1 MAEPTSPKPTSSQP
15 ESEAP
20 ENEAPENDEPTSA
33 GPTLT
38 EPTPAEPTP
47 AEPTPAEP
55 TPAEPPSDVP
65 AARRSP
71 AEPAA
76 RRTALGAAALA
87 FAFAAPLAYVAQRL
101 YERSVSGPVNPL
113 LVLREA
119 HTSFYW
125 RCATAAWW
133 GGLVAVAVFAAQRRQ
148 LRLTS
153 PRRGW
158 VWALAFALAL
168 GWVTWVKP

>member
-38 EPTPAEPTP
+38 EPTP